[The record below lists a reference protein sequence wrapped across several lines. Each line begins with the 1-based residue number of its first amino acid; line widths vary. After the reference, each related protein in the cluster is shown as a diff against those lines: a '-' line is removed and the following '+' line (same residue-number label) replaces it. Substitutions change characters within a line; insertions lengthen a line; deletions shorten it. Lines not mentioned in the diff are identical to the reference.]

1 MALEHGFVIGN
12 GHRFRRKAHFR
23 PGAEVLFLTLNG
35 AALTEPQHA
44 HILREA
50 AARLS
55 SFSEVGVRGGKGKQ
69 IQPRPEVA
77 FLLHLP
83 HGGGLPRPELLLLA
97 LGTVVD
103 QQKNHVCGKT
113 QKVVQAQKLAKRR
126 LAEPAKLALHLPQ
139 QSGKGGIA
147 VQLVHDVLAAVLGR
161 GGLLLRGGRG
171 GNRARLRHGR
181 AHQSHMT
188 QGVFRGGET
197 AIAPIQL
204 GAELVRLRRA
214 PACEAQV
221 QQRRVGV
228 AGGNE
233 AVYGTRA
240 ERDVLFLRQM
250 QHIVA
255 HSDPPPFDS

>member
-1 MALEHGFVIGN
+1 
-12 GHRFRRKAHFR
+12 
-23 PGAEVLFLTLNG
+23 
-35 AALTEPQHA
+35 
-44 HILREA
+44 
-50 AARLS
+50 
-55 SFSEVGVRGGKGKQ
+55 
-69 IQPRPEVA
+69 
-77 FLLHLP
+77 
-83 HGGGLPRPELLLLA
+83 
-97 LGTVVD
+97 
-103 QQKNHVCGKT
+103 
-113 QKVVQAQKLAKRR
+113 
-126 LAEPAKLALHLPQ
+126 
-139 QSGKGGIA
+139 
-147 VQLVHDVLAAVLGR
+147 
-161 GGLLLRGGRG
+161 
-171 GNRARLRHGR
+171 
-181 AHQSHMT
+181 MT